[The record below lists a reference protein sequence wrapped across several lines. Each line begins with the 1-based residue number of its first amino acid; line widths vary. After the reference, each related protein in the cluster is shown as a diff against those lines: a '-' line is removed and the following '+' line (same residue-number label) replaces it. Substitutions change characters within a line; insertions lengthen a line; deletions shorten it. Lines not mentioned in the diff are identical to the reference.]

1 MFKLKEWL
9 KGKKV
14 YLTAMASIL
23 GVVIA
28 WVSGEVE
35 SAEGI
40 KMIVV
45 AILAMEGRAA
55 IAKGK

>member
-1 MFKLKEWL
+1 MNKLKEWL

-14 YLTAMASIL
+14 YLTAGASIL

-35 SAEGI
+35 LAEGI
-40 KMIVV
+40 KKLIPK
-45 AILAMEGRAA
+45 IR
-55 IAKGK
+55 

>member
-1 MFKLKEWL
+1 MIKVKEWL

-14 YLTAMASIL
+14 YLTAGASIL
-23 GVVIA
+23 GIVIA

-35 SAEGI
+35 AAEGI
-40 KMIVV
+40 KLIVV

>member
-1 MFKLKEWL
+1 MIKLKEWL

-14 YLTAMASIL
+14 YLTSIASIL

-35 SAEGI
+35 LAEGI
-40 KMIVV
+40 KLIVV